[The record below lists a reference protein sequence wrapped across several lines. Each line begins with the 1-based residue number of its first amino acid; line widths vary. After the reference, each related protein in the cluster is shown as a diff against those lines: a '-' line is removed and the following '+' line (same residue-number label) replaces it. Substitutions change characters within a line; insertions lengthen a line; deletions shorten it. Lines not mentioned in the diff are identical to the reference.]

1 MKLRVVSF
9 PLIVVKHADTCAHID
24 PVSLVPSPLPAFQ
37 CFTQKSFLRETLKSW
52 EGAENEATSSGKLH
66 LRGCCVHKNV
76 TNAVTL
82 SDLISELFNIVDFA
96 LSSNSYIQP
105 CAFIQCLA
113 HAVVRWYFATEA
125 MLL

>member
-1 MKLRVVSF
+1 MKLRVVSL
-9 PLIVVKHADTCAHID
+9 PLIKHADTCAHID
-24 PVSLVPSPLPAFQ
+24 PVSPLPAFQ

-66 LRGCCVHKNV
+66 SHGCCVHKNV

-96 LSSNSYIQP
+96 LSSNSYIQL
-105 CAFIQCLA
+105 CACLA
-113 HAVVRWYFATEA
+113 HAVVRWYFTTEA
-125 MLL
+125 MLS